1 MVNEHERDLFGR
13 VRECKI
19 ESCSG
24 WVGGGGGGGIQ
35 KGYWLVPFSA
45 DEALRVSEL
54 LLSKPVV
61 YREREFRELASVSL
75 FIGFPYG

>member
-13 VRECKI
+13 VRECK
-19 ESCSG
+19 SKAVVG
-24 WVGGGGGGGIQ
+24 GVGGGVIQ
-35 KGYWLVPFSA
+35 KGYWPVPLSA
-45 DEALRVSEL
+45 DEALQVSEL

-61 YREREFRELASVSL
+61 YRDREFRASVSL